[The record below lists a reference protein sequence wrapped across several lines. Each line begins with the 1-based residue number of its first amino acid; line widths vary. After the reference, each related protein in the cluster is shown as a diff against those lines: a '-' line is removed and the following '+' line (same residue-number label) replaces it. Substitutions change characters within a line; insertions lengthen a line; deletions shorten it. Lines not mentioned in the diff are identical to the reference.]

1 MLKSIRR
8 MMLVVGPGLGKSRI
22 WAVLVLMLQGSSFKK
37 VKVLFTSQVLME
49 REMPALEKL

>member
-1 MLKSIRR
+1 
-8 MMLVVGPGLGKSRI
+8 MLVVGPGLGKSRI